1 MAFLGDLARQRSLA
15 SAAFLFLLLV
25 DEIEGLAYLA
35 VAVVLGRPELFLS
48 MQQVFFPVVL
58 FVAAA
63 VSLARNWRRDTPTE
77 IVVPVEAVELNALT
91 QRIGAPVRARIEA
104 RPR

>member
-1 MAFLGDLARQRSLA
+1 
-15 SAAFLFLLLV
+15 
-25 DEIEGLAYLA
+25 
-35 VAVVLGRPELFLS
+35 

-63 VSLARNWRRDTPTE
+63 VSLARNWRRNTPTE
-77 IVVPVEAVELNALT
+77 SVFPIEAVELNALT

-104 RPR
+104 RAR

>member
-1 MAFLGDLARQRSLA
+1 MNDRP
-15 SAAFLFLLLV
+15 LLCDHV
-25 DEIEGLAYLA
+25 CS
-35 VAVVLGRPELFLS
+35 VAVWAPDYSVS
-48 MQQVFFPVVL
+48 
-58 FVAAA
+58 VAQPAWPGA
-63 VSLARNWRRDTPTE
+63 SWTPTE